1 MLRFYTVW
9 AEAGHAKGL
18 KLSIWT
24 RPGGGPTNPNPGIG
38 AQMLQ
43 ADLAAIGIQA
53 DIRVFEWGELIKRA
67 KNGEHDLV
75 FMGWAGDNG
84 DPDNFLT
91 PNLSCAAAASGE
103 NQAGWCHQ
111 EFDQLIREA
120 RRVAEPERRAALY
133 REALAIFHQ
142 QAPWIALAH
151 PKQFAVLRKDVEG
164 FVLSPLGSNNFTH
177 VKRKQ

>member
-1 MLRFYTVW
+1 
-9 AEAGHAKGL
+9 
-18 KLSIWT
+18 
-24 RPGGGPTNPNPGIG
+24 GGPTNPNPGIG

-43 ADLAAIGIQA
+43 ADLAAIGIDS

-91 PNLSCAAAASGE
+91 PNLSCAAAQSGE
-103 NQAGWCHQ
+103 NQAGWCNK
-111 EFDQLIREA
+111 EFDALIRQA
-120 RRVAEPERRAALY
+120 RQVSDQDQRAALY

-142 QAPWIALAH
+142 QAPWIPLAH
-151 PKQFAVLRKDVEG
+151 PKQFVALRKSVQG
-164 FVLSPLGSNNFTH
+164 FTLSPLGSNNYARVT
-177 VKRKQ
+177 RR